1 MTRPFTREEYEERLG
16 RLRVVM
22 AERAIDALIVDTC
35 EMLDYFTG
43 YAVSENRYRAAVI
56 RPRGNPVM
64 AVRKLD
70 EQPFLNAAW
79 FEDRRAFADTED
91 PVAVVAEVVGDAT
104 RVGLDLNSYCMPAK
118 RFRHLEGLLR
128 GAEFVDV
135 SDVLMPM
142 RLRKSPAEIEVMRT
156 AAGIADEAMRR
167 AIATAVPGAS
177 SRRAASVASGAFV
190 ELGADFGRT
199 GPITVGRG
207 WNFMHGKLS
216 GEPLAEGDV
225 LHLELV
231 PKVRGYCA
239 RLMRPAV
246 MGEPAAEL
254 ADAAAALVELQ
265 DLQIAA
271 MMPGAEARA
280 VDAIMREGAVRAG
293 LRRDYVNNTG
303 YTLGYYFEQ
312 APRTSDFT
320 RLFTPDAEWRLEAG
334 MTFHMYASADVGV
347 AFSETVAVTDGGAER
362 LTRTERRLF
371 RCGEDA
377 GAASRSPGALAGAAQ

>member
-1 MTRPFTREEYEERLG
+1 MRPFPREEYEARL
-16 RLRVVM
+16 RRVRVVM
-22 AERAIDALIVDTC
+22 TERSVDALIVDTC
-35 EMLDYFTG
+35 EMLNYFTG

-56 RPRGNPVM
+56 RPEGDPVM
-64 AVRKLD
+64 AVRRLD
-70 EQPFLNAAW
+70 EQPFLNASW
-79 FEDRRAFADTED
+79 FDDRRAFDDTED
-91 PVAVVAEVVGDAT
+91 PVAVVAEVVGDAA

-118 RFRHLEGLLR
+118 RFRHLERLLP
-128 GAEFVDV
+128 GAEFVDF

-156 AAGIADEAMRR
+156 AAAIADEAMRR
-167 AIATAVPGAS
+167 AIAAAVPGAS

-216 GEPLAEGDV
+216 DDPLVEGEV

-246 MGEPAAEL
+246 MGEPSAEL
-254 ADAAAALVELQ
+254 AAAAAALIGLQ
-265 DLQIAA
+265 DRQMAA
-271 MMPGAEARA
+271 MVPGAEARA
-280 VDAIMREGAVRAG
+280 VDAVMREGAVRAG

-320 RLFTPDAEWRLEAG
+320 RLFTADADWRLEAG
-334 MTFHMYASADVGV
+334 MTFHMYASADAGV
-347 AFSETVAVTDGGAER
+347 AFSETVLVTDGGPEC

-371 RCGEDA
+371 HCGE
-377 GAASRSPGALAGAAQ
+377 GWRGTASD

>member
-1 MTRPFTREEYEERLG
+1 LTGPFARKEYEERLG
-16 RLRVVM
+16 RLRKVM
-22 AERAIDALIVDTC
+22 AERAVDAAIVDTC

-56 RPRGNPVM
+56 RPDGNPVM
-64 AVRKLD
+64 AVRRLD

-79 FEDRRAFADTED
+79 FDDRRAFADTED
-91 PVAVVAEVVGDAT
+91 PVAVVAELVGDAA
-104 RVGLDLNSYCMPAK
+104 RVGLDMNSYCMPAK
-118 RFRHLEGLLR
+118 RFRHLERLLP
-128 GAEFVDV
+128 GAEFVDF
-135 SDVLMPM
+135 SDALMPM
-142 RLRKSPAEIEVMRT
+142 RLRKSPAEVEVMRI

-167 AIATAVPGAS
+167 AIAAAMPGAS
-177 SRRAASVASGAFV
+177 SRCAASVASGAFV

-216 GEPLAEGDV
+216 DEPLAEGDV

-246 MGEPAAEL
+246 MGEPSPEL
-254 ADAAAALVELQ
+254 AGAAAALVGLQ
-265 DLQIAA
+265 DRQIAA
-271 MMPGAEARA
+271 MVPGAEARA
-280 VDAIMREGAVRAG
+280 VDAVVREGAVRAG

-320 RLFTPDAEWRLEAG
+320 RLFTADADWRLEAG
-334 MTFHMYASADVGV
+334 MTFHMYTSADAGV
-347 AFSETVAVTDGGAER
+347 AFSETVLVTDDGPER

-371 RCGEDA
+371 RCGEGSEPA
-377 GAASRSPGALAGAAQ
+377 P

>member
-1 MTRPFTREEYEERLG
+1 MMRPFPREEYEERIG
-16 RLRVVM
+16 RLRAMM
-22 AERAIDALIVDTC
+22 AKRAIDALIVDTC

-56 RPRGNPVM
+56 RPEGNPVM
-64 AVRKLD
+64 AVRRLD

-91 PVAVVAEVVGDAT
+91 PVAVVAEMVGDAA
-104 RVGLDLNSYCMPAK
+104 RVGLDMNSYCMPAK
-118 RFRHLEGLLR
+118 RFRHLERLLP
-128 GAEFVDV
+128 GAELVDF
-135 SDVLMPM
+135 SDALMPM
-142 RLRKSPAEIEVMRT
+142 RLRKSPVEVEMMRT
-156 AAGIADEAMRR
+156 AAAIADEAMRR
-167 AIATAVPGAS
+167 AIAAAVPGAS
-177 SRRAASVASGAFV
+177 SRRAAAVASGAFV

-216 GEPLAEGDV
+216 DEPLAEGDV

-246 MGEPAAEL
+246 MGEPSSEL
-254 ADAAAALVELQ
+254 AGVAAALVELQ
-265 DLQIAA
+265 DRQIAA
-271 MMPGAEARA
+271 MVPGAEARA

-293 LRRDYVNNTG
+293 IRRDYANNTG

-320 RLFTPDAEWRLEAG
+320 RLFTADADWRLESG
-334 MTFHMYASADVGV
+334 MTFHMYASAEAGV
-347 AFSETVAVTDGGAER
+347 AFSETVLVTDRGPER

-377 GAASRSPGALAGAAQ
+377 GRPS

>member
-1 MTRPFTREEYEERLG
+1 MTGPFARKEYEERLG
-16 RLRVVM
+16 RLRTVM
-22 AERAIDALIVDTC
+22 AERAVGAAIVDTC
-35 EMLDYFTG
+35 EMLAYFTG
-43 YAVSENRYRAAVI
+43 YAVSENRYRAAVV
-56 RPRGNPVM
+56 RPDGNPVM
-64 AVRKLD
+64 VVRKLD

-79 FEDRRAFADTED
+79 FDDRRPFADTED
-91 PVAVVAEVVGDAT
+91 PVAVVAELVSDAA
-104 RVGLDLNSYCMPAK
+104 RVGLDMNSYCMPAK
-118 RFRHLEGLLR
+118 RFRHLERLLP
-128 GAEFVDV
+128 GTEFVDF

-156 AAGIADEAMRR
+156 AAAIADEAMRR
-167 AIATAVPGAS
+167 AIAAVVPGAS

-216 GEPLAEGDV
+216 DEPLAEGDV

-246 MGEPAAEL
+246 MGEPSPEL
-254 ADAAAALVELQ
+254 AGAAAALVELQ
-265 DLQIAA
+265 DRQIAA
-271 MMPGAEARA
+271 MVPGSEARA
-280 VDAIMREGAVRAG
+280 VDAVMREGAVRAG

-320 RLFTPDAEWRLEAG
+320 RLFTADADWRLEAG
-334 MTFHMYASADVGV
+334 MTFHMYASADAGV
-347 AFSETVAVTDGGAER
+347 AFSETVLVTDGGPEC

-371 RCGEDA
+371 RCGEGA
-377 GAASRSPGALAGAAQ
+377 GAVP

>member
-1 MTRPFTREEYEERLG
+1 MRTFPREEYEERLR
-16 RLRVVM
+16 RLRAVM
-22 AERAIDALIVDTC
+22 AERAVDALIVDTC

-56 RPRGNPVM
+56 RPEGNPVM

-79 FEDRRAFADTED
+79 FDERRTFTDAED
-91 PVAVVAEVVGDAT
+91 PVAVVAEVVGDAV
-104 RVGLDLNSYCMPAK
+104 RVGLDLNSYCMPVK
-118 RFRHLEGLLR
+118 RFRHLERLLG
-128 GAEFVDV
+128 GAEFVDL

-142 RLRKSPAEIEVMRT
+142 RLRKSPAEVEVMRT
-156 AAGIADEAMRR
+156 AAAIADDAMRR
-167 AIATAVPGAS
+167 AIAAAVPGAS

-190 ELGADFGRT
+190 EQGADFGRT
-199 GPITVGRG
+199 GPITVGCG

-216 GEPLAEGDV
+216 DEPLANGDV

-246 MGEPAAEL
+246 MGAPSAKL
-254 ADAAAALVELQ
+254 VDAAAALVALQ
-265 DLQIAA
+265 DRQIAA
-271 MMPGAEARA
+271 MAPGAEARA

-320 RLFTPDAEWRLEAG
+320 RLFTADADWRLEAG
-334 MTFHMYASADVGV
+334 MTFHMYASADAGV
-347 AFSETVAVTDGGAER
+347 AFSETVLVTDGGAER

-371 RCGEDA
+371 RCGEGADA
-377 GAASRSPGALAGAAQ
+377 AP

>member
-1 MTRPFTREEYEERLG
+1 MTSPFPREEYEERLG
-16 RLRVVM
+16 RLRAVM
-22 AERAIDALIVDTC
+22 AGRRLDAVIVDTC

-43 YAVSENRYRAAVI
+43 FAVSENRYRAAVI
-56 RPRGNPVM
+56 RPEGNPVM
-64 AVRKLD
+64 VVRRLD

-79 FEDRRAFADTED
+79 FEDRRAFADVED
-91 PVAVVAEVVGDAT
+91 PVAVVAAVVGDAG
-104 RVGLDLNSYCMPAK
+104 RVGLDMHSYCMTVK
-118 RFRHLEGLLR
+118 RFGHLRALLP
-128 GAEFVDV
+128 GNELVDL
-135 SDVLMPM
+135 SDLLMPM
-142 RLRKSPAEIEVMRT
+142 RLRKSDAELGVMR
-156 AAGIADEAMRR
+156 AAASIADEAMRR
-167 AIATAVPGAS
+167 AIAAAVPGAS

-246 MGEPAAEL
+246 MGEPSPEL
-254 ADAAAALVELQ
+254 AAAAAALVDLQ
-265 DLQIAA
+265 DRQIAA
-271 MMPGAEARA
+271 MVPGAEARA
-280 VDAIMREGAVRAG
+280 VDAIMREGAIRAG

-320 RLFTPDAEWRLEAG
+320 RLFTADADWRLESG
-334 MTFHMYASADVGV
+334 MTFHMYASAEAGV
-347 AFSETVAVTDGGAER
+347 AFSETVLVTDRGPER
-362 LTRTERRLF
+362 LTGTERRLF
-371 RCGEDA
+371 RCGE
-377 GAASRSPGALAGAAQ
+377 GADS

>member
-1 MTRPFTREEYEERLG
+1 MRTFPREEYEERLR
-16 RLRVVM
+16 RLRAVM
-22 AERAIDALIVDTC
+22 AERAVDALIVDTC

-56 RPRGNPVM
+56 RPEGNPVM
-64 AVRKLD
+64 VVRKLD
-70 EQPFLNAAW
+70 EQPFLNTAW
-79 FEDRRAFADTED
+79 FDERRAFTDTED
-91 PVAVVAEVVGDAT
+91 PVAVVAEVVGGAT
-104 RVGLDLNSYCMPAK
+104 RVGLDLNSYCMPVK
-118 RFRHLEGLLR
+118 RFRHLERRLAGV
-128 GAEFVDV
+128 EFVDL

-142 RLRKSPAEIEVMRT
+142 RLRKSPAEVAVMRT
-156 AAGIADEAMRR
+156 AAAIADDAMRR
-167 AIATAVPGAS
+167 AIAAAVPGAS

-190 ELGADFGRT
+190 EQGADFGRT

-207 WNFMHGKLS
+207 WNFMHGRLS
-216 GEPLAEGDV
+216 DEPLTAGDV

-246 MGEPAAEL
+246 MGEPSPEL
-254 ADAAAALVELQ
+254 ADAAAALIEIQ
-265 DLQIAA
+265 DRQIAA
-271 MMPGAEARA
+271 MVPGAEART

-320 RLFTPDAEWRLEAG
+320 RLFTADADWRLEAG
-334 MTFHMYASADVGV
+334 MTFHMYASADAGV
-347 AFSETVAVTDGGAER
+347 AFSETVLVTDGGAER

-371 RCGEDA
+371 RCGE
-377 GAASRSPGALAGAAQ
+377 GADTAP

>member
-1 MTRPFTREEYEERLG
+1 MTSPFPREEYEERLG
-16 RLRVVM
+16 RLRAVM
-22 AERAIDALIVDTC
+22 AGRRLDAVIVDTC

-43 YAVSENRYRAAVI
+43 FAVSENRYRAAVI
-56 RPRGNPVM
+56 RPEGNPVM
-64 AVRKLD
+64 VVRRLD

-79 FEDRRAFADTED
+79 FEDRRAFADVED
-91 PVAVVAEVVGDAT
+91 PVAVVAAVVGDAG
-104 RVGLDLNSYCMPAK
+104 RVGLDMHSYCMTVK
-118 RFRHLEGLLR
+118 RFGHLRALLP
-128 GAEFVDV
+128 GTELVDL
-135 SDVLMPM
+135 SDLLMPM
-142 RLRKSPAEIEVMRT
+142 RLRKSDAELGVMR
-156 AAGIADEAMRR
+156 AAASIADEAMRR
-167 AIATAVPGAS
+167 AIAAAVPGAS

-246 MGEPAAEL
+246 MGEPSPEL
-254 ADAAAALVELQ
+254 AAAAAALVDLQ
-265 DLQIAA
+265 DRQIAA
-271 MMPGAEARA
+271 MVPGAEARA
-280 VDAIMREGAVRAG
+280 VDAIMREGAIRAG

-320 RLFTPDAEWRLEAG
+320 RLFTADADWRLESG
-334 MTFHMYASADVGV
+334 MTFHMYASAEAGV
-347 AFSETVAVTDGGAER
+347 AFSETVLVTDRGPER
-362 LTRTERRLF
+362 LTGTERRLF
-371 RCGEDA
+371 RCGE
-377 GAASRSPGALAGAAQ
+377 GADS

>member
-1 MTRPFTREEYEERLG
+1 
-16 RLRVVM
+16 
-22 AERAIDALIVDTC
+22 
-35 EMLDYFTG
+35 
-43 YAVSENRYRAAVI
+43 
-56 RPRGNPVM
+56 
-64 AVRKLD
+64 
-70 EQPFLNAAW
+70 
-79 FEDRRAFADTED
+79 
-91 PVAVVAEVVGDAT
+91 
-104 RVGLDLNSYCMPAK
+104 MPAK

-265 DLQIAA
+265 DRQIAA
-271 MMPGAEARA
+271 MVPGAEARA
-280 VDAIMREGAVRAG
+280 VDAIMREGAVRVG

-303 YTLGYYFEQ
+303 YTLGYYFAGAANQ
-312 APRTSDFT
+312 RLHPPVHPRCRLAT
-320 RLFTPDAEWRLEAG
+320 RGGD
-334 MTFHMYASADVGV
+334 DVSHV
-347 AFSETVAVTDGGAER
+347 RFRRCRRRVQRDGGGHR
-362 LTRTERRLF
+362 RRSRTPHQDRAPVVPLRRGC
-371 RCGEDA
+371 RRGVTNAGSARGGDAVNGPGGVEGDAVNEPRGRASDAVDGPSGRGSSMAWTDRADA
-377 GAASRSPGALAGAAQ
+377 GATQWTP

>member
-1 MTRPFTREEYEERLG
+1 MIGPFPREEYEERLG
-16 RLRVVM
+16 RLRAAM
-22 AERAIDALIVDTC
+22 ADRAIDALILDTC

-56 RPRGNPVM
+56 RPEDSPVM
-64 AVRKLD
+64 VVRKLD

-79 FEDRRAFADTED
+79 FEDRRAFTDTED
-91 PVAVVAEVVGDAT
+91 PVAVVAEVVGDAA
-104 RVGLDLNSYCMPAK
+104 RVGLDMNSYCMPAK
-118 RFRHLEGLLR
+118 RFRHLEGLLP
-128 GAEFVDV
+128 GAELVDV

-142 RLRKSPAEIEVMRT
+142 RLRKSPAEVEVMRT

-167 AIATAVPGAS
+167 AIAAAAPGAS
-177 SRRAASVASGAFV
+177 SRRVASVASGAFV

-216 GEPLAEGDV
+216 DAPLVEGDV

-246 MGEPAAEL
+246 MGEPSLEL
-254 ADAAAALVELQ
+254 AGAAAALVALQ
-265 DLQIAA
+265 SRQIAA
-271 MMPGAEARA
+271 MVPGAEARA
-280 VDAIMREGAVRAG
+280 VDAIVREGTVRAG

-320 RLFTPDAEWRLEAG
+320 RLFTADADWRLEAG
-334 MTFHMYASADVGV
+334 MTFHMYASADAGV
-347 AFSETVAVTDGGAER
+347 AFSETVLVTDGGPER

-371 RCGEDA
+371 RCGES
-377 GAASRSPGALAGAAQ
+377 SRTAP

>member
-1 MTRPFTREEYEERLG
+1 MTGPFPREEYEERLR
-16 RLRVVM
+16 RLRSVM
-22 AERAIDALIVDTC
+22 AERRLDAVIVDTS
-35 EMLDYFTG
+35 EMLNYFTG
-43 YAVSENRYRAAVI
+43 FAISENRYRAAVI

-79 FEDRRAFADTED
+79 FEDRRVFADTED
-91 PVAVVAEVVGDAT
+91 PVAVVAEVVGEVA

-118 RFRHLEGLLR
+118 RFRHLERLLG
-128 GAEFVDV
+128 GARLVDL

-142 RLRKSPAEIEVMRT
+142 RLRKSPAEVQVMRV
-156 AAGIADEAMRR
+156 AAAIADEAMRR
-167 AIATAVPGAS
+167 AIVATGPGGS

-216 GEPLAEGDV
+216 DEPLVEGDV

-231 PKVRGYCA
+231 PKVHGYCA

-246 MGEPAAEL
+246 MGEPSPEL
-254 ADAAAALVELQ
+254 AGAAAALVELQ
-265 DLQIAA
+265 DRQSAA
-271 MMPGAEARA
+271 MVTGAEARA
-280 VDAIMREGAVRAG
+280 VDAIMREGAVQAG
-293 LRRDYVNNTG
+293 LRRDYANNTG
-303 YTLGYYFEQ
+303 YTLGYYLEQ

-320 RLFTPDAEWRLEAG
+320 RLFTADAHWRLEAG
-334 MTFHMYASADVGV
+334 MTFHMYASADAGI
-347 AFSETVAVTDGGAER
+347 AFSETVLVTDGGPER

-371 RCGEDA
+371 RCGEDT
-377 GAASRSPGALAGAAQ
+377 GAMS

>member
-1 MTRPFTREEYEERLG
+1 MTGPFPRAEYEERLG
-16 RLRVVM
+16 RLRGVM
-22 AERAIDALIVDTC
+22 NELRLDAVIVDTC
-35 EMLDYFTG
+35 EMLNYFTG
-43 YAVSENRYRAAVI
+43 FAISENRYRAAVI
-56 RPRGNPVM
+56 RPEGHPVM
-64 AVRKLD
+64 AVRTLD

-79 FEDRRAFADTED
+79 FEDRRPFSDTED
-91 PVAVVAEVVGDAT
+91 PVAVVAEVVGDAA
-104 RVGLDLNSYCMPAK
+104 RVGLDLNSYCMPAR
-118 RFRHLEGLLR
+118 RFRHLERLLDGVR
-128 GAEFVDV
+128 FVDL

-142 RLRKSPAEIEVMRT
+142 RLRKSRSEIEVMRA

-167 AIATAVPGAS
+167 AIAAAVAGAS

-216 GEPLAEGDV
+216 DEPLAAGDV

-246 MGEPAAEL
+246 MGEPTSEL
-254 ADAAAALVELQ
+254 AGAAAALVELQ
-265 DLQIAA
+265 DRQIAA
-271 MMPGAEARA
+271 MVPGAEARA
-280 VDAIMREGAVRAG
+280 VDAVMREGAVRAG

-320 RLFTPDAEWRLEAG
+320 RLFTADADWRLEAG

-347 AFSETVAVTDGGAER
+347 AFGETVLVADGGPER

-377 GAASRSPGALAGAAQ
+377 GRQEDQSLR

>member
-1 MTRPFTREEYEERLG
+1 MRPFPREEYEERIG
-16 RLRVVM
+16 RLRAVM
-22 AERAIDALIVDTC
+22 AKRAIDALIVDTC

-56 RPRGNPVM
+56 RPEGNPVM
-64 AVRKLD
+64 AVRRLD

-91 PVAVVAEVVGDAT
+91 PVAVVAEVVGDAA
-104 RVGLDLNSYCMPAK
+104 RVGLDMNSYCMPAK
-118 RFRHLEGLLR
+118 RFRHLERLLP
-128 GAEFVDV
+128 GAEFVDF
-135 SDVLMPM
+135 SDALMPM
-142 RLRKSPAEIEVMRT
+142 RLRKSPVEVEMMRT
-156 AAGIADEAMRR
+156 AAAIADEAMRR
-167 AIATAVPGAS
+167 AIAAAVPGAS
-177 SRRAASVASGAFV
+177 SRRAASVASGTFV

-216 GEPLAEGDV
+216 DEPLAEGDV

-246 MGEPAAEL
+246 MGEPSSEL
-254 ADAAAALVELQ
+254 AGVAAALVELQ
-265 DLQIAA
+265 DRQIAA
-271 MMPGAEARA
+271 MVPGAEARA

-293 LRRDYVNNTG
+293 IRRDYANNTG

-320 RLFTPDAEWRLEAG
+320 RLFTADADWRLESG
-334 MTFHMYASADVGV
+334 MTFHMYASAEAGV
-347 AFSETVAVTDGGAER
+347 AFSETVLVTDRGPER

-371 RCGEDA
+371 RCGEGA
-377 GAASRSPGALAGAAQ
+377 GRPS

>member
-1 MTRPFTREEYEERLG
+1 MTSPFPREEYEERLG
-16 RLRVVM
+16 RLRAVM
-22 AERAIDALIVDTC
+22 AGRRLDAVIVDTC

-43 YAVSENRYRAAVI
+43 FAVSENRYRAAVI
-56 RPRGNPVM
+56 RPEGNPVM
-64 AVRKLD
+64 VVRRLD

-79 FEDRRAFADTED
+79 FEDRRAFADVED
-91 PVAVVAEVVGDAT
+91 PVAVVAAVVGDAV
-104 RVGLDLNSYCMPAK
+104 RVGLDMHSYCMTVK
-118 RFRHLEGLLR
+118 RFGHLRALLP
-128 GAEFVDV
+128 GTELVDL
-135 SDVLMPM
+135 SDLLMPM
-142 RLRKSPAEIEVMRT
+142 RLRKSDAELEVMR
-156 AAGIADEAMRR
+156 AAASIADEAMRR
-167 AIATAVPGAS
+167 AIAAAVPGAS

-246 MGEPAAEL
+246 MGEPSPEL
-254 ADAAAALVELQ
+254 AAAAAALVDLQ
-265 DLQIAA
+265 DRQIAA
-271 MMPGAEARA
+271 MVPGAEARA
-280 VDAIMREGAVRAG
+280 VDAIMREGAIRAG

-320 RLFTPDAEWRLEAG
+320 RPFTADADWRLEAG
-334 MTFHMYASADVGV
+334 MTFHIYASAEAGV
-347 AFSETVAVTDGGAER
+347 AFSETVLVTDRGPER
-362 LTRTERRLF
+362 LTGTERRLF
-371 RCGEDA
+371 RCGE
-377 GAASRSPGALAGAAQ
+377 GADS

>member
-1 MTRPFTREEYEERLG
+1 MTSPFPREEYEERLG
-16 RLRVVM
+16 RLRAVM
-22 AERAIDALIVDTC
+22 AGHRLDAVIVDTC

-43 YAVSENRYRAAVI
+43 FAISENRYRAAVI
-56 RPRGNPVM
+56 RPEGNPVM
-64 AVRKLD
+64 VVRRLD

-79 FEDRRAFADTED
+79 FEDRRAFADVED
-91 PVAVVAEVVGDAT
+91 PVAVVAAVVGDAG
-104 RVGLDLNSYCMPAK
+104 RVGLDMHSYCMTVK
-118 RFRHLEGLLR
+118 RFGHLRALLP
-128 GAEFVDV
+128 GTELVDL
-135 SDVLMPM
+135 SDLLMPM
-142 RLRKSPAEIEVMRT
+142 RLRKSDAELEVMR
-156 AAGIADEAMRR
+156 AAAAIADEAMRR
-167 AIATAVPGAS
+167 AIAAAVPGAS

-216 GEPLAEGDV
+216 GEPLVEGDV
-225 LHLELV
+225 LHMELV

-246 MGEPAAEL
+246 MGEPSPEL

-265 DLQIAA
+265 DRQIAA
-271 MMPGAEARA
+271 MVPGAEACV

-320 RLFTPDAEWRLEAG
+320 RLFTADADWRLEAG
-334 MTFHMYASADVGV
+334 MTFHMYASAEAGV
-347 AFSETVAVTDGGAER
+347 AFSETVLVTDRGPER

-377 GAASRSPGALAGAAQ
+377 GRPS